1 MPDMLRTAE
10 RCEGSPLAGTVE
22 PCPLEGRNLLHGGAA
37 TCRKRCCAVWEE
49 PGGWGWASLASGPE
63 FPGAG
68 GGGTRTS
75 NRGGDRGGLGGG
87 GRGGGGGVG
96 GGGGRGDTT
105 IQSGWS
111 PPGQS
116 HRPRTK
122 IQNAEFCGV
131 SAECPTHF
139 PRQNP
144 TCLRQMCG

>member
-75 NRGGDRGGLGGG
+75 NLAGAHQASHTGLGLKF
-87 GRGGGGGVG
+87 RMLNSV
-96 GGGGRGDTT
+96 
-105 IQSGWS
+105 
-111 PPGQS
+111 
-116 HRPRTK
+116 
-122 IQNAEFCGV
+122 V
-131 SAECPTHF
+131 
-139 PRQNP
+139 
-144 TCLRQMCG
+144 